1 MTNAM
6 TDQSSAIPEPEWG
19 AFLAIDWADKKH
31 AWSLCVPGAP
41 RREHG
46 EIEHSPEA
54 IHIWI
59 TELTTRFAGRPIAV
73 CIEQSRG
80 ALLFAL
86 SKYGNLFLYP
96 IHPAAAND
104 FRKAVYPSG
113 SKSDSVDAEVLLD
126 FLLTHRNRLRLWRPD
141 TEQTRELQ
149 FLVEDR
155 RRMVDEKTR
164 CLNRLTQRLKMYFPQ
179 VLCWFGSVD
188 SVLVWRF
195 LEQWP
200 HLEALRKARRSTLKT
215 LLQRDGRYSPPEIE
229 GFWPTIQDAIPAT
242 HDAAV
247 IASSILFVKTIVQ
260 QLQLLHETI
269 REYDKRIG
277 RLTETHPDFAIVSS
291 FPGVG
296 KALAPRLI
304 AALGTQRERFR
315 NANELQSYSGIA
327 PVQESSGK
335 QHWTHVRRACPKFV
349 RQTFQEWAQHSVAR
363 CEWAHAYYDQH
374 RARGKQH
381 QAIVRS
387 LAFKWIRILYRCWQ
401 NHTPYQEAAHSAR
414 LARRSSAS
422 VKDVEI
428 VWKKT
433 AGFSKLAALN
443 P

>member
-1 MTNAM
+1 M
-6 TDQSSAIPEPEWG
+6 TDQSSAIPEPEWA
-19 AFLAIDWADKKH
+19 AFIAIDWADKKH
-31 AWSLCVPGAP
+31 AWSLQVPGAP

-59 TELTTRFAGRPIAV
+59 TQLTTRFGVRPIAV
-73 CIEQSRG
+73 CVEQSRG

-86 SKYGNLFLYP
+86 SKYGNLVLYP

-113 SKSDSVDAEVLLD
+113 RKSDPVDADVLLD
-126 FLLTHRNRLRLWRPD
+126 FLLTHRDRLRLWRPD

-155 RRMVDEKTR
+155 RRIVDEKTR
-164 CLNRLTQRLKMYFPQ
+164 CLNRLTQRLKLYFPQ
-179 VLCWFGSVD
+179 VLSWFGSVD
-188 SVLVWRF
+188 SLLVWRF

-200 HLEALRKARRSTLKT
+200 DLESLRKARRSTLRAF
-215 LLQRDGRYSPPEIE
+215 LERDRRCSPPEIE
-229 GFWPTIQDAIPAT
+229 ELWPAIRDAIPAT

-247 IASSILFVKTIVQ
+247 IASSILFVKTTVR
-260 QLQLLHETI
+260 QLQLLHEAI
-269 REYDKRIG
+269 REYGKRIEQ
-277 RLTETHPDFAIVSS
+277 LTETHPDFPLVHS

-304 AALGTQRERFR
+304 AALGTQRDRFSS
-315 NANELQSYSGIA
+315 ANELQSYSGIA

-335 QHWTHVRRACPKFV
+335 QRWIHVRRACPKFV
-349 RQTFQEWAQHSVAR
+349 RQTFQEWAQHSLAR
-363 CEWAHAYYDQH
+363 CEWARAYYDQH

-381 QAIVRS
+381 QAIIRS

-401 NHTPYQEAAHSAR
+401 NHTPYQEAAY
-414 LARRSSAS
+414 LTNLPRRSPAPPTT
-422 VKDVEI
+422 VEI
-428 VWKKT
+428 VWKTT
-433 AGFSKLAALN
+433 AGFSKIAAIN
-443 P
+443 T

>member
-1 MTNAM
+1 
-6 TDQSSAIPEPEWG
+6 
-19 AFLAIDWADKKH
+19 
-31 AWSLCVPGAP
+31 
-41 RREHG
+41 
-46 EIEHSPEA
+46 
-54 IHIWI
+54 
-59 TELTTRFAGRPIAV
+59 LTTRFAGRPIAV

-113 SKSDSVDAEVLLD
+113 SKSDSVDADVLLE
-126 FLLTHRNRLRLWRPD
+126 FLLTHRDRLRPWRPD

-149 FLVEDR
+149 FLVEDQ

-200 HLEALRKARRSTLKT
+200 DLEALRKARRSTLKT
-215 LLQRDGRYSPPEIE
+215 FLQRDGRCSPPEIE
-229 GFWPTIQDAIPAT
+229 GLWPTIRDAIPAT
-242 HDAAV
+242 QDAAV

-260 QLQLLHETI
+260 QLQLLHEAI
-269 REYDKRIG
+269 REYDKRIE
-277 RLTETHPDFAIVSS
+277 RLTETHPDFPLVDS

-335 QHWTHVRRACPKFV
+335 QHWTHARRACPKFV
-349 RQTFQEWAQHSVAR
+349 RQTFQEWAQHSVTR
-363 CEWAHAYYDQH
+363 CERAHAYYDQH

-381 QAIVRS
+381 QAIIRS

-401 NHTPYQEAAHSAR
+401 NHTLYQEAAYSAR
-414 LARRSSAS
+414 LARRQSPAA
-422 VKDVEI
+422 VRNVEI

-433 AGFSKLAALN
+433 AGFSKIAAIN
-443 P
+443 T

>member
-1 MTNAM
+1 M

-19 AFLAIDWADKKH
+19 AFLGIDWADKKH

-113 SKSDSVDAEVLLD
+113 SKSDSVDADVLLE
-126 FLLTHRNRLRLWRPD
+126 FLLTHRDRLRPWRPD

-200 HLEALRKARRSTLKT
+200 DLEALRKARRSTLKT
-215 LLQRDGRYSPPEIE
+215 FLQRDGRCSPPEIE
-229 GFWPTIQDAIPAT
+229 GLWPTIRDAIPAT
-242 HDAAV
+242 QDAAV

-260 QLQLLHETI
+260 QLQLLHEAI
-269 REYDKRIG
+269 REYDKRIE
-277 RLTETHPDFAIVSS
+277 RLTETHPDFPLVDS

-335 QHWTHVRRACPKFV
+335 QHWTHARRACPKFV
-349 RQTFQEWAQHSVAR
+349 RQTFQEWAQHSVTR
-363 CEWAHAYYDQH
+363 CERAHAYYDQH

-381 QAIVRS
+381 QAIIRS

-401 NHTPYQEAAHSAR
+401 NHTLYQEAAYSAR
-414 LARRSSAS
+414 LARRQSPAA
-422 VKDVEI
+422 VRNVEI

-433 AGFSKLAALN
+433 AGFSKIAAIN
-443 P
+443 T